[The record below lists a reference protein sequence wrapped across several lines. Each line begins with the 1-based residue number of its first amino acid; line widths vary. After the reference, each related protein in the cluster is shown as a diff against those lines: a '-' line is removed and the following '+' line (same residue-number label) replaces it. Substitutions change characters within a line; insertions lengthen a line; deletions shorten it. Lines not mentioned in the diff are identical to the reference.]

1 MGSKLLLAFTS
12 IWYSILMF
20 LPDEFSKLR
29 VRYYNSRGCKIHNSC
44 SISPNVRIRGRV
56 IMGEFSSIAQN
67 CTLTGGDVGIHIGRD
82 VMIAPNVVIVAFNHI
97 FKDINAPIR
106 TQGDMEMSIEI
117 GDDVWIG
124 ANCTICAGVKIGKGV
139 IVGANSLVN
148 KNIDDF
154 SIIGGVPAKTLK
166 VRI

>member
-1 MGSKLLLAFTS
+1 MMSKIFLAFTS

-29 VRYYNSRGCKIHNSC
+29 VRYYNRRGCVIHDSC

-67 CTLTGGDVGIHIGRD
+67 TTLTGGSVGIYIGRD

-97 FKDINAPIR
+97 YKDVQVPIR
-106 TQGDMEMSIEI
+106 TQGDLEISIKI

-148 KNIDDF
+148 KDIDDF
-154 SIIGGVPAKTLK
+154 SIVGGVPAKVLK
-166 VRI
+166 VRV